1 MELEVPVEELQKSK
15 LFIATPMYGGQCF
28 GSYTKSILDL
38 SRLCQSYNISCQ
50 FSFLFNESLITR
62 ARNYMVD
69 EFLRSDHTHLMFID
83 SDIDFNPRD
92 VLGLL
97 AMKKPI
103 IGGPYPKKCIA
114 WENVYDAVRY
124 EMVPN
129 DNRHKLADFAGD
141 FVFNAVPGTTEIKLN
156 EPAEVLEIGTGFML
170 IERSVLTK
178 FAETY
183 PQYWYNPDHNR
194 SAAFDGSRKIF
205 QYFQA
210 EIEPDRQRYLSE
222 DYWFCQKARQAG
234 ISVWLCP
241 WMQVKHHGTYIYGGS
256 IPAMATVVNE
266 RTKRNDPV
274 PATVL
279 METPTQSRVV
289 TPDNM
294 TFAEFSKMSSSK
306 RREVLEL
313 YATKFGVGVG
323 MVSSRYQRY
332 KQEWAQ
338 TRSEETM
345 AALLAPGA
353 DLNPPPSPD
362 APVAA

>member
-1 MELEVPVEELQKSK
+1 
-15 LFIATPMYGGQCF
+15 
-28 GSYTKSILDL
+28 
-38 SRLCQSYNISCQ
+38 
-50 FSFLFNESLITR
+50 
-62 ARNYMVD
+62 
-69 EFLRSDHTHLMFID
+69 
-83 SDIDFNPRD
+83 
-92 VLGLL
+92 
-97 AMKKPI
+97 
-103 IGGPYPKKCIA
+103 
-114 WENVYDAVRY
+114 
-124 EMVPN
+124 
-129 DNRHKLADFAGD
+129 
-141 FVFNAVPGTTEIKLN
+141 
-156 EPAEVLEIGTGFML
+156 
-170 IERSVLTK
+170 
-178 FAETY
+178 
-183 PQYWYNPDHNR
+183 
-194 SAAFDGSRKIF
+194 
-205 QYFQA
+205 
-210 EIEPDRQRYLSE
+210 
-222 DYWFCQKARQAG
+222 
-234 ISVWLCP
+234 
-241 WMQVKHHGTYIYGGS
+241 MQVKHHGTYIYGGS